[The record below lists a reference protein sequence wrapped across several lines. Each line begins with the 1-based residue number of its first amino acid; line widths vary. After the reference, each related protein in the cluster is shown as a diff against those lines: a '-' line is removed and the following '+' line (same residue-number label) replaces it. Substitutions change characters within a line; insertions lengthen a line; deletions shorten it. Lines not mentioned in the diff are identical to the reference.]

1 MYDPPVPFDPGG
13 GLPPRLNGGLHGR
26 GEKIMP
32 VFKYTGYD
40 HQGLKTEGVIEAD
53 GRRDA
58 ILKIKT
64 KGIFP
69 REITEAVT
77 HGKRIFSRKPSPL
90 VLAGI
95 TRRLS
100 TLLSSGVP
108 LIDAFSALSSEQKGD
123 WRNILLDIKEALAG
137 GASLARA
144 MQAHPSIFPDF
155 YTGMIA
161 AGETSGKLTDVLLK
175 LADFLERD
183 INLRN
188 KIKTALI
195 YPAFMACVSIAI
207 VLFLFTFVI
216 PKITRI
222 FEESSA
228 SLPLITIILIW
239 VSAGL
244 KKFWWLLLALAGGGA
259 VLFRRIRRTRKDLV
273 DAVLLRD
280 PSGVLMGLYM
290 LRFTMTMGF
299 LLSGGLPI
307 LNAMQ
312 LTSKAT
318 GNTVLEKK
326 ILAAQELVSQ
336 GARLSASLEGFPPTL
351 LQIIATGEQTGK
363 LPEVL
368 KRTADSYES
377 EFDRKLQAGIS
388 ILEPVL
394 ILAMGLIVGFI
405 VLAVLLPIFELNQ
418 MM

>member
-1 MYDPPVPFDPGG
+1 
-13 GLPPRLNGGLHGR
+13 
-26 GEKIMP
+26 MP
-32 VFKYTGYD
+32 VFKYRGYD

-53 GRRDA
+53 GQRDA
-58 ILKIKT
+58 ALKIKT
-64 KGIFP
+64 KGILP
-69 REITEAVT
+69 KEITEVVP
-77 HGKRIFSRKPSPL
+77 GRRRIFFKKLSPL

-123 WRNILLDIKEALAG
+123 WRNILLDIKEGLAG

-144 MQAHPSIFPDF
+144 MQAHPSVFPDF
-155 YTGMIA
+155 YTGMIS
-161 AGETSGKLTDVLLK
+161 AGENSGKLTDVLLK
-175 LADFLERD
+175 LADFLESD
-183 INLRN
+183 INLKN

-216 PKITRI
+216 PKITKI

-239 VSAGL
+239 ISAAL
-244 KKFWWLLLALAGGGA
+244 KNFWWLLLALAAGG
-259 VLFRRIRRTRKDLV
+259 VILFRRIRKTRKDLI
-273 DAVLLRD
+273 DSILLKD
-280 PSGVLMGLYM
+280 PTGVLMGLYM

-307 LNAMQ
+307 LKAMQ

-336 GARLSASLEGFPPTL
+336 GARLSSSLEGFPPTL
-351 LQIIATGEQTGK
+351 LQIIATGEQTGR

-388 ILEPVL
+388 ILEPSL